1 MIQAMAERNIF
12 LTNQKERKT
21 MNKKRLLLVLLALA
35 IITSLS
41 AGTLAIYTKTVT
53 TVDNDVKAKKFV
65 FTANAAKTYA
75 TNFTLAPKD
84 TWSYTFTVNNYDAT
98 ATAEVALD
106 YTVAVNDS
114 EATTA
119 MTGLKTTLEKKIGT
133 NWVSLGN
140 DTNGVISVRDDGL
153 GIGASGA
160 NVTTGAA
167 AANAQSTSTYRVT
180 LTWNDDGTH
189 DAAQTTQGT
198 SPVNKDLKVT
208 VTASQNT
215 VSSNISSTSG
225 ESGTGNAQ

>member
-1 MIQAMAERNIF
+1 
-12 LTNQKERKT
+12 
-21 MNKKRLLLVLLALA
+21 MNKKKLLLVLLALA

-41 AGTLAIYTKTVT
+41 AGTLAIYAKTVT

-84 TWSYTFTVNNYDAT
+84 SWSYTFTVNNYDAS

-106 YTVAVNDS
+106 YTIAVNDS
-114 EATTA
+114 NATTA
-119 MTGLKTTLEKKIGT
+119 MTGLKTKLEKKVGENWISLADSATGIISQKDDGIGIGT
-133 NWVSLGN
+133 
-140 DTNGVISVRDDGL
+140 
-153 GIGASGA
+153 SGT

-180 LTWNDDGTH
+180 LTWNDDGSSN
-189 DAAQTTQGT
+189 AAQTTQGA
-198 SPVNKDLKVT
+198 SPVNNDLKVT

-215 VSSNISSTSG
+215 VAANVSSTTG
-225 ESGTGNAQ
+225 ESGTGTGQ

>member
-1 MIQAMAERNIF
+1 
-12 LTNQKERKT
+12 
-21 MNKKRLLLVLLALA
+21 MNKKKLLLILLALA

-75 TNFTLAPKD
+75 TNFSLAPKD
-84 TWSYTFTVNNYDAT
+84 TWSYTFTVNNYDAS

-106 YTVAVNDS
+106 YTIAVNDS
-114 EATTA
+114 AATTA
-119 MTGLKTTLEKKIGT
+119 MTGLTTKLEKQVGS
-133 NWVSLGN
+133 NWIELGN
-140 DTNGVISVRDDGL
+140 TTTGTISKKDDGL

-167 AANAQSTSTYRVT
+167 AANAQSTSTYKVT
-180 LTWNDDGTH
+180 LTWSDDGSH
-189 DAAQTTQGT
+189 DAAQTTQGAA
-198 SPVNKDLKVT
+198 PVNNDLKVT

-215 VSSNISSTSG
+215 VAANISSTSG